1 MTYDTHRRH
10 PPGRSGSASAC
21 LLLAL
26 LVSACGADYDVV
38 VAGGRVM
45 DPESGLDAV
54 LNVGIRHGRVAIISE
69 EPLDGDRT
77 IDAAGLVV
85 APGFIDLHRH
95 AHTETGYRLQVHDG
109 VTTGLELELGV
120 PHVLEWYEAREDG
133 QLVNYGAAV
142 GWLAARAV
150 AMGDPVTGTGGRSTR
165 LEATP
170 RQLDETERLL
180 RVGLAQG
187 SVGIGFGI
195 AYVPGA
201 PMEEIERMLAV
212 VAEREELAFV
222 HTRHGLTGLDSTLN
236 AAARVGA
243 PLHIAHANSSGGA
256 SIRRFLET
264 IEAARVAGLDVT
276 TEVYPYTASQAL
288 IESALVDD
296 WRTWPDERFRRYEWA
311 RTGERLTR
319 ETFGRYRS
327 EGGSMIVHG
336 GTEEITLAGIGSP
349 FTMFVSDGSFGHPR
363 VAGTFARILGRYVR
377 EQGVIELMDAL
388 ARMTIEPARRLEP
401 FVPAMA
407 HKGRIRVGVDADL
420 TLFDPETV
428 IDRATYESPMRT
440 SEGIEYVLVNGV
452 IVIDGGEL
460 VEDVRPGRPVMG
472 KPTYYPVDDEGT
484 E

>member
-1 MTYDTHRRH
+1 M
-10 PPGRSGSASAC
+10 PSASRSAAVC
-21 LLLAL
+21 LLLAV
-26 LVSACGADYDVV
+26 LVSACGADYDIVV
-38 VAGGRVM
+38 EGGRVM

-54 LNVGIRHGRVAIISE
+54 RNVGIRDGRIAIISA
-69 EPLDGDRT
+69 EPLEGDRI

-95 AHTETGYRLQVHDG
+95 AHTETGYRLQLHDG

-120 PHVLEWYEAREDG
+120 PHVLDWYEEREGG
-133 QLVNYGAAV
+133 QLVNYGASV
-142 GWLAARAV
+142 GWLGARAV

-165 LEATP
+165 VQATP
-170 RQLDETERLL
+170 RQIDETERLV

-187 SVGIGFGI
+187 SIGIGFGV

-201 PMEEIERMLAV
+201 PMDEVERMLAV

-222 HTRHGLTGLDSTLN
+222 HTRSGLAGLDSILT
-236 AAARVGA
+236 AAARVEA
-243 PLHIAHANSSGGA
+243 PLHIAHANSSGGG
-256 SIRRFLET
+256 SIVRFLQT
-264 IEAARVAGLDVT
+264 VEAARVAGLDVT

-296 WRTWPDERFRRYEWA
+296 WRSWPDERFRRYEWA

-327 EGGSMIVHG
+327 EGGSMIIYG
-336 GTEEITLAGIGSP
+336 RTEETMLVGVESP
-349 FTMFVSDGSFGHPR
+349 LTMFVSDASFGHPR
-363 VAGTFARILGRYVR
+363 LAGTFARILGRYVR
-377 EQGVIELMDAL
+377 ERGAIDLMDAL
-388 ARMTIEPARRLEP
+388 ARMTIDPATRLEP

-407 HKGRIRVGVDADL
+407 GKGRIRAGADADL
-420 TLFDPETV
+420 TIFDPKTV
-428 IDRATYESPMRT
+428 IDRATYESPMRA

-452 IVIDGGEL
+452 VVLDGGSL
-460 VEDVRPGRPVMG
+460 VEGVRPGRPIKG

-484 E
+484 G